1 MGLMSQCCSYVT
13 PDGADVTVLCYVTP
27 DGADV
32 TVLQL
37 SVCSGWHCQYVTPDG
52 ADQCH
57 SAVAI

>member
-1 MGLMSQCCSYVT
+1 VT
-13 PDGADVTVLCYVTP
+13 PDGADITVLCYVTP

-37 SVCSGWHCQYVTPDG
+37 SVCSGWHCQYVTHDG

-57 SAVAI
+57 SAVAM